1 MKKISFSLF
10 LLMTIILSSCY
21 ALKSNTTFA
30 QIQRGMT
37 KEEVLE
43 LCKKP
48 LYQRFDDLGEEWEYR
63 AVVSNYWSVIIVN
76 FENDRVV
83 ALNMF
88 KEPMDA
94 PSVPV
99 AQGNFLGS
107 GFEYR
112 LGPSIPLSRR
122 VMSESEFIEFY
133 NSLKSGFS
141 SDRLK
146 KIKEVSLTSAQ
157 CKALVDIFSFTS
169 EKIEA
174 IKVMYPGVVDKRN
187 YYMVIDKLSFSSEKD
202 QVRSYIEQYE
212 RNNK

>member
-1 MKKISFSLF
+1 MKKIPFSLL
-10 LLMTIILSSCY
+10 LLMTIMLSSCY

-37 KEEVLE
+37 KEEVIQ

-48 LYQRFDDLGEEWEYR
+48 LYQRFDDFGEEWEYR

-88 KEPMDA
+88 KEQVST
-94 PSVPV
+94 PSIPV
-99 AQGNFLGS
+99 APGNLSGS
-107 GFEYR
+107 DFEYR
-112 LGPSIPLSRR
+112 SAPGIPLSRR
-122 VMSESEFIEFY
+122 VMSESEFIAFH
-133 NSLKSGFS
+133 NSLKNGFS

-157 CKALVDIFSFTS
+157 CKALVDVFTFTS

-174 IKVMYPGVVDKRN
+174 MKVMYSRVVDKRN
-187 YYMVIDKLSFSSEKD
+187 YYMVIDKLTFSSERD

>member
-63 AVVSNYWSVIIVN
+63 AVVSNYWSVIVVN

-88 KEPMDA
+88 KEPMSV

-99 AQGNFLGS
+99 AQGNFSGS

-112 LGPSIPLSRR
+112 PGPSIPLSRR

-133 NSLKSGFS
+133 NSLKRGFS

-146 KIKEVSLTSAQ
+146 KIREISLTSAQ

-174 IKVMYPGVVDKRN
+174 IKVMYPQVVDKRN
-187 YYMVIDKLSFSSEKD
+187 YYMVIDKLTFSSEKD

-212 RNNK
+212 RNNN